1 MPRKADYVVGSGN
14 VFADLGLPNAEEM
27 LAKAE
32 LAQKITRILARRRL
46 TQVEAPT
53 QPMRSEAASAGFY
66 PAPWGKQ
73 YPRLQLLTV
82 EELLTG
88 KIVDFPRENVT
99 FKKAPK
105 AKASTKKV
113 TELLF

>member
-53 QPMRSEAASAGFY
+53 QPMRSEAASADSIQRRGESSIPGCNCSRLRSCL
-66 PAPWGKQ
+66 PARSW
-73 YPRLQLLTV
+73 
-82 EELLTG
+82 
-88 KIVDFPRENVT
+88 IFRERT
-99 FKKAPK
+99 
-105 AKASTKKV
+105 
-113 TELLF
+113 